1 MDREEFA
8 AKEGVCLCLF
18 AGGGVRH
25 ARSPEN
31 SWEGL
36 GPFHEKQGGGHA
48 GPHPQP
54 DTSQC
59 TVCLRTDGIP
69 MLYTHTD
76 SKLIRDAI
84 IAIIL
89 FFFFWP
95 CYKACGFLGPQ
106 PGLLAVK
113 AQSPATGPP
122 GNSHCHFYRA
132 KKNQSR

>member
-89 FFFFWP
+89 FFFFL
-95 CYKACGFLGPQ
+95 ALLQ
-106 PGLLAVK
+106 GLWVLR
-113 AQSPATGPP
+113 SPAWPLGSESTES
-122 GNSHCHFYRA
+122 SHWTTREFPL
-132 KKNQSR
+132 SLL